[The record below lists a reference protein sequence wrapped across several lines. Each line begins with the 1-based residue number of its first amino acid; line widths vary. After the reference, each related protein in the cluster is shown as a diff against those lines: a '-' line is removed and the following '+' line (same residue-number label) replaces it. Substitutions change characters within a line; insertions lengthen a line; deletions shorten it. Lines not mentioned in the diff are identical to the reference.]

1 MKIISKILCFSLL
14 AFSATANNQ
23 INREETLQYQVISSK
38 LSKARS
44 DLSPKT
50 GSSSTSFR
58 QQDINNLPQGQSS
71 NLSSILLRAKG
82 VTQDS
87 YSQIHIRGDHS
98 NLQYRIN
105 DVIIPEGI
113 NGFGST
119 LDGRFAE
126 SIDLHTG
133 ALPAQYGYRTAGIVE
148 ITTKDQV
155 NKQSKNAFNGYSEAQ
170 IGSNDTM
177 GFNQQLSGHN
187 DKLNYFISGSYLQNN
202 RGIESPTSA
211 KKSINNDT
219 KQDKFFLYTS
229 YLLSDTKK
237 LSAIVANANNR
248 FEVPTS
254 GNLQPQFTLQN
265 HTANSLQARQN
276 QQENNQF
283 AILTLQESVNSKLD
297 YQLSLF
303 TRKSGLQFRGDQAQD
318 IMFNGIASNITRNSL
333 SSGFQGDASFKINQK
348 NTLRTGAYFNQ
359 TKISNNETNWVVP
372 TDINGN
378 QISDIA
384 NSLSNKNSKNTN
396 LYSIYT
402 QNEYTV
408 NSDLKLNF
416 GGRFDKAQGVV
427 NDQQFSPR
435 FGGVYQLN
443 SKTKLHTGY
452 AKYFTAPKAELA
464 TAFNPSDFENT
475 SNASENLQNGKIK
488 SEKTDYYDIG
498 IAYQLN
504 QNLNFGFDTYYKDIK
519 NMLDEGQFGNA
530 LIFKPFNY
538 AKAKSYGLEF
548 TTNYQ
553 TKTWQNYI
561 NLAWQQSHAYN
572 LNSSQYLH
580 ETSEIAYTA
589 KGVRPD
595 HDQRIT
601 ASAGSAYNF
610 TAQKI
615 TLGGDVLFGSG
626 LRRGEANTQK
636 MPSYTQFNLFASK
649 KINQWQIRLAIN
661 NILDK
666 SYALRD
672 GSGIGIASKQF
683 ANRRTGILFAS
694 YEF

>member
-1 MKIISKILCFSLL
+1 MNIIFKILCFSLL
-14 AFSATANNQ
+14 AFSAIANNQ
-23 INREETLQYQVISSK
+23 INQEETLQYKVVSSK
-38 LSKARS
+38 LNKARS

-50 GSSSTSFR
+50 GSSSTSFS
-58 QQDINNLPQGQSS
+58 QQDINNLPQGQASS
-71 NLSSILLRAKG
+71 LSSVLLRAKG

-87 YSQIHIRGDHS
+87 YSQLHVRGDHS

-119 LDGRFAE
+119 LDARFAD
-126 SIDLHTG
+126 SINLHTG

-148 ITTKDQV
+148 IITKDKV
-155 NKQSKNAFNGYSEAQ
+155 NKQTKNSFSGYSEAQ
-170 IGSNDTM
+170 IGSNDTT
-177 GFNQQLSGHN
+177 GFNQQFSGNN
-187 DKLNYFISGSYLQNN
+187 DKLNYFVSGSYLQNN

-211 KKSINNDT
+211 RKSINNDT

-248 FEVPTS
+248 FQVPTS
-254 GNLQPQFTLQN
+254 GNLQSEFNLQN
-265 HTANSLQARQN
+265 QTPNSLQARQN

-283 AILTLQESVNSKLD
+283 VVLALQESVNSNLD
-297 YQLSLF
+297 YQVSLF

-318 IMFNGIASNITRNSL
+318 VMFSGVSSNITRNSL
-333 SSGFQGDASFKINQK
+333 ASGMQGDASFKINQK
-348 NTLRTGAYFNQ
+348 NTLRSGVYFNQ
-359 TKISNNETNWVVP
+359 TKISNKETNWVLP
-372 TDINGN
+372 INSDGTQSSDITN
-378 QISDIA
+378 QIVF
-384 NSLSNKNSKNTN
+384 KNSKNTN
-396 LYSIYT
+396 LYSIYA
-402 QNEYTV
+402 QNEYAF
-408 NSDLKLNF
+408 NQDLKLNF

-427 NDQQFSPR
+427 NDQQFSLR

-443 SKTKLHTGY
+443 TKTKLHAGY

-498 IAYQLN
+498 LAYQLN
-504 QNLNFGFDTYYKDIK
+504 QNLNFGFDAYYKDIK

-548 TTNYQ
+548 TANHQ
-553 TKTWQNYI
+553 TKTWQNYV

-580 ETSEIAYTA
+580 ETAEIAYTA

-610 TAQKI
+610 IAQKI

-672 GSGIGIASKQF
+672 GSGIGIAAAQF
-683 ANRRTGILFAS
+683 ANRRTANIFAS

>member
-1 MKIISKILCFSLL
+1 MNIIFKILCFSLL
-14 AFSATANNQ
+14 AFSAIANNQ
-23 INREETLQYQVISSK
+23 INQEETLQYKVVSSK
-38 LSKARS
+38 LNKARS

-50 GSSSTSFR
+50 GSSSTSFS
-58 QQDINNLPQGQSS
+58 QQDINNLPQGQASS
-71 NLSSILLRAKG
+71 LSSVLLRAKG

-87 YSQIHIRGDHS
+87 YSQLHVRGDHS

-119 LDGRFAE
+119 LDARFAD
-126 SIDLHTG
+126 SINLHTG

-148 ITTKDQV
+148 IITKDKV
-155 NKQSKNAFNGYSEAQ
+155 NKQTKNSFSGYSEAQ
-170 IGSNDTM
+170 IGSNDTT
-177 GFNQQLSGHN
+177 GFNQQFSGNN
-187 DKLNYFISGSYLQNN
+187 DKLNYFVSGSYLQNN

-211 KKSINNDT
+211 RKSINNDT

-248 FEVPTS
+248 FQVPTS
-254 GNLQPQFTLQN
+254 GNLQSEFNLQN
-265 HTANSLQARQN
+265 QTPNSLQARQN

-283 AILTLQESVNSKLD
+283 IVLALQESINSNLD
-297 YQLSLF
+297 YQVSLF

-318 IMFNGIASNITRNSL
+318 VMFSGVSSNITRNSL
-333 SSGFQGDASFKINQK
+333 ASGMQGDASFKINQK
-348 NTLRTGAYFNQ
+348 NTLRSGVYFNQ
-359 TKISNNETNWVVP
+359 TKISNNETNWVLP
-372 TDINGN
+372 INSDGTQSSDITN
-378 QISDIA
+378 QIVF
-384 NSLSNKNSKNTN
+384 KNSKNTN
-396 LYSIYT
+396 LYSIYA
-402 QNEYTV
+402 QNEYAF
-408 NSDLKLNF
+408 NQDLKLNF

-443 SKTKLHTGY
+443 TKTKLHAGY

-498 IAYQLN
+498 LAYQLN
-504 QNLNFGFDTYYKDIK
+504 QNLNFGFDAYYKDIK

-548 TTNYQ
+548 TANHQ
-553 TKTWQNYI
+553 TKTWQNYV

-580 ETSEIAYTA
+580 ETAEIAYTA

-610 TAQKI
+610 IAQKI

-672 GSGIGIASKQF
+672 GSGIGIAAAQF
-683 ANRRTGILFAS
+683 ANRRTANIFAS

>member
-1 MKIISKILCFSLL
+1 MKIISKILCFGLL
-14 AFSATANNQ
+14 AFSAMANNN
-23 INREETLQYQVISSK
+23 INQEKPLQYQVISSK
-38 LSKARS
+38 LNKARS

-50 GSSSTSFR
+50 GSSSTSFS
-58 QQDINNLPQGQSS
+58 QQDINNLPQGQASS
-71 NLSSILLRAKG
+71 LSSVLLRAKG

-87 YSQIHIRGDHS
+87 YSQLHIRGDHS
-98 NLQYRIN
+98 NIQYRIN

-119 LDGRFAE
+119 LDARFAE
-126 SIDLHTG
+126 SINLHTG
-133 ALPAQYGYRTAGIVE
+133 ALPAQYGYRTAGVVE
-148 ITTKDQV
+148 IITKDQV
-155 NKQSKNAFNGYSEAQ
+155 NKNSKNSFGGYSEVQ
-170 IGSNDTM
+170 VGSNETM
-177 GFNQQLSGHN
+177 GFNQQFSGNN
-187 DKLNYFISGSYLQNN
+187 DKLNYFVSGSYLQNN

-211 KKSINNDT
+211 RKSINNDT

-248 FEVPTS
+248 FQVPTA
-254 GNLQPQFTLQN
+254 GNLEPEFTLQGQSP
-265 HTANSLQARQN
+265 NSLQARQN

-283 AILTLQESVNSKLD
+283 AVLALQESVNSKLD
-297 YQLSLF
+297 YQASLF

-318 IMFNGIASNITRNSL
+318 IMFSGVASNITRNSL
-333 SSGFQGDASFKINQK
+333 SSGFQGDASFKINSK
-348 NTLRTGAYFNQ
+348 NTLRAGVYFNQ

-372 TDINGN
+372 TDSNGD
-378 QISDIA
+378 QTSDIA
-384 NSLSNKNSKNTN
+384 SAIANKNSKNTN
-396 LYSIYT
+396 LYSLYA
-402 QNEYTV
+402 QNEYAL
-408 NSDLKLNF
+408 NPDLKLNF
-416 GGRFDKAQGVV
+416 GGRFDKVQGVA

-435 FGGVYQLN
+435 FGGVYNLN
-443 SKTKLHTGY
+443 SKTKLHLGY

-475 SNASENLQNGKIK
+475 SNASENLQNSKIR
-488 SEKTDYYDIG
+488 SERTDYYDVG
-498 IAYQLN
+498 VAYKLN
-504 QNLNFGFDTYYKDIK
+504 QNLNFGFDAYYKGIK

-548 TTNYQ
+548 TANHQ
-553 TKTWQNYI
+553 TKTWQNYF

-580 ETSEIAYTA
+580 ETAEIAYTA

-601 ASAGSAYNF
+601 ASIGSAYNF
-610 TAQKI
+610 VDQKI

-626 LRRGEANTQK
+626 LRRGEANVQK

-649 KINQWQIRLAIN
+649 KINQWQLRLALN
-661 NILDK
+661 NVLDK

-672 GSGIGIASKQF
+672 GSGIGIAAAQF
-683 ANRRTGILFAS
+683 ANRRTANLFAS